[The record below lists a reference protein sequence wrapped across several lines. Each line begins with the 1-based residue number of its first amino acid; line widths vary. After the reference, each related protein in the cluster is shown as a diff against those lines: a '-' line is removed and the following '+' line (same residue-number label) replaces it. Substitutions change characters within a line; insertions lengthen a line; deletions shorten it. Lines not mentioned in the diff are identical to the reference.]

1 MTDSNDCAI
10 VVLAETSYY
19 ELLEN
24 AMKIRKYVK
33 QRNVAQLAKS
43 VQDII
48 RDQQD
53 EAGKYELL
61 AKEKLEEAIVSATF
75 YVDGERIEIKSG
87 SAVSKIEQ
95 ALEYLV
101 THVYSDL
108 NLITKNAESDADIA
122 AILTGAVQQI
132 PGTED
137 NRDAAAKMEEYLE
150 MQHMKRLPT
159 SMADVQSKYQG
170 IPYGWKEIDI
180 AAVAA
185 LLIYQ
190 QKVTIKYGGVTIQR
204 IIADCRICCVR
215 RVKSARLAFPSGKS
229 CLFPI

>member
-1 MTDSNDCAI
+1 MRFLTIAADSNERQELRLMTDSNDCAI

-75 YVDGERIEIKSG
+75 YVD
-87 SAVSKIEQ
+87 
-95 ALEYLV
+95 
-101 THVYSDL
+101 
-108 NLITKNAESDADIA
+108 
-122 AILTGAVQQI
+122 
-132 PGTED
+132 
-137 NRDAAAKMEEYLE
+137 
-150 MQHMKRLPT
+150 
-159 SMADVQSKYQG
+159 
-170 IPYGWKEIDI
+170 W
-180 AAVAA
+180 
-185 LLIYQ
+185 
-190 QKVTIKYGGVTIQR
+190 
-204 IIADCRICCVR
+204 
-215 RVKSARLAFPSGKS
+215 
-229 CLFPI
+229 